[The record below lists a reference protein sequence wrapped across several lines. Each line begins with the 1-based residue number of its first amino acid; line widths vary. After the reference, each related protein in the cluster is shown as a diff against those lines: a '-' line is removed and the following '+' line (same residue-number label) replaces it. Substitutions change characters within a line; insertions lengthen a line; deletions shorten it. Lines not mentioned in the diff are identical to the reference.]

1 MTTITSRADFEQLMD
16 LRMREA
22 KLLLDHQNWDG
33 SYYLAGYAVEFALK
47 VCIISRLMQTN
58 SCPDKAFVGTFY
70 QHNLTSLCKL
80 AELDVEMTKD
90 PAVNVQWS
98 IVQEW
103 SEQNRYEI
111 GKSEQVATDMYEAIE
126 RGVLPWVKSRW

>member
-33 SYYLAGYAVEFALK
+33 SYYIVGYAVEFALK
-47 VCIISRLMQTN
+47 VCIISRLMKRN
-58 SCPDKAFVGTFY
+58 SCPDKTFVGTFY
-70 QHNLTSLCKL
+70 QHNLSSLCKL
-80 AELDVEMTKD
+80 AELDMEMAKD
-90 PAVNVQWS
+90 PSVNVQWS

-103 SEQNRYEI
+103 SEQSRYEV
-111 GKSEQVATDMYEAIE
+111 GKTEQEATDIYEAIE
-126 RGVLPWVKSRW
+126 KGVLPWVKSRW